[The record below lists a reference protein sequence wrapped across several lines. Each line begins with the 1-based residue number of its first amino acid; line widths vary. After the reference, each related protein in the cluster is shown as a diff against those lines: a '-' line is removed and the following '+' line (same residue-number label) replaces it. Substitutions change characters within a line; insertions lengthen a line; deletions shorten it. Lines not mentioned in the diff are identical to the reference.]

1 IGYRDYD
8 SQGHGGS
15 EALIVSLKDQA
26 ATSITFE
33 LSKFYS
39 AEGELGS
46 VAFYRN
52 GVLVGTQ
59 DFAADQSNGSFTTT
73 LGAGG
78 AEFDEV
84 RFTARDNSQGQSQDN
99 SDYALKSITFS
110 HGNDEATNPVL
121 AEASGNV
128 HAQYGADGAGGI
140 SL

>member
-1 IGYRDYD
+1 
-8 SQGHGGS
+8 
-15 EALIVSLKDQA
+15 
-26 ATSITFE
+26 
-33 LSKFYS
+33 
-39 AEGELGS
+39 
-46 VAFYRN
+46 
-52 GVLVGTQ
+52 
-59 DFAADQSNGSFTTT
+59 SFTAT

-140 SL
+140 SLSVDLASVTSNGQPLRVEHSDDGRTLVAYT